1 MGRAVMSDV
10 GPGSRAARP
19 TPPTRS
25 MGAPPRARTEA
36 GRLARFLVVGM
47 GGTAIDFL
55 LLFLLKLAGLPTL
68 AANSLSFSAG
78 AVSNFTWNRLW
89 TFPEARSRH
98 WTLQL
103 VQFLMV
109 SLVGLALNDLV
120 VLLLQ
125 IPLGTLFGH
134 PAQGYLLAKVVA
146 TGVAVLWNYA
156 GNRLW
161 TFGEVGRPPRA
172 RKEAHGHAA

>member
-1 MGRAVMSDV
+1 MGRAVMSDL
-10 GPGSRAARP
+10 GSTPRMARSSP
-19 TPPTRS
+19 VPS
-25 MGAPPRARTEA
+25 ADEAPPGRTEV
-36 GRLARFLVVGM
+36 GRLVRFLVVGM
-47 GGTAIDFL
+47 GGTAIDFI
-55 LLFLLKLAGLPTL
+55 LLFLLKMAGLPTL

-78 AVSNFTWNRLW
+78 AISNFTWNRLW

-125 IPLGTLFGH
+125 APLGKLFGH

-161 TFGEVGRPPRA
+161 TFGEVGRPGQA